1 MNIEYISEFAVLAQV
16 GNYLEASNLLYISQS
31 SLSKH
36 IQAMERELDV
46 KLFKKT
52 HHGVELTQAGA
63 DFYAYACSVLP
74 AYHAELA
81 KLKSYDRRGASPLNV
96 GALPLVDEYGISD
109 SFSSYW
115 VAHPDVQIEY
125 YERSQGNLVDKL
137 QRRRLDLALLRL
149 DLLDTDAFAYTPLV
163 RDELIVVCP
172 ASSELARRRAVK
184 IAELRNERF
193 IMLEE
198 RSDITQMF
206 QRTCEAAGFFP
217 NTPLHHSRHRMLI
230 KAVQNK
236 MGITV
241 LPRRLLAAYHDRA
254 ADVAGVPFAEPVYSM
269 LGFAWLA
276 DAQLSPI
283 AQEFVDFVSHDFS
296 AQDASMQGNRVAD

>member
-1 MNIEYISEFAVLAQV
+1 MEAFVAVADTGKFVDAAEKL
-16 GNYLEASNLLYISQS
+16 YLSQS
-31 SLSKH
+31 SLSK
-36 IQAMERELDV
+36 QMAKLERELDV

-52 HHGVELTQAGA
+52 HHGVELTQAGL
-63 DFYAYACSVLP
+63 DFYAYACTALP
-74 AYHAELA
+74 AYQSELTR
-81 KLKSYDRRGASPLNV
+81 LKSYNRRETSPINV

-163 RDELIVVCP
+163 RDELILVCP
-172 ASSELARRRAVK
+172 TSSELARRRAVR

-206 QRTCEAAGFFP
+206 QRACEAAGFFP

-254 ADVAGVPFAEPVYSM
+254 ADVTGVPFEEPVYSM

-283 AQEFVDFVSHDFS
+283 AQEFVDFVSRDFG
-296 AQDASMQGNRVAD
+296 AQDASIQGARITD